1 MNDLCIRLWV
11 RAITAGQS
19 LRREEGQTFGQS
31 LRREEG
37 QTFTE
42 YAVIVG
48 TIVVGVVAAVGVL
61 RSAVISA
68 LSNAA
73 AAI

>member
-11 RAITAGQS
+11 RAITA
-19 LRREEGQTFGQS
+19 GQS

-73 AAI
+73 AGI